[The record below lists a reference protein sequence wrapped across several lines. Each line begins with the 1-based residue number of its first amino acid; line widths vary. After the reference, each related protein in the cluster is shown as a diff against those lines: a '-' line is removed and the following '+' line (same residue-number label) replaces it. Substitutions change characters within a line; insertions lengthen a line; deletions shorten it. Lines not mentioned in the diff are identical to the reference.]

1 MITIIDKSQC
11 CGCTACASAC
21 PKHCIVLKEDE
32 QGFLYPRVDESKCI
46 DCHLCEKVCPVL
58 KPFEKQNPQEV
69 FAIINP
75 DEEIRLAS
83 SSGGVFTAL
92 AKQILHAGGIVFGA
106 AFDDNWQVHHISVT
120 KVEDLALLRSSK
132 YVQSRIEKTY
142 TVVEEYL
149 KKGTQVL
156 FSGTPCQIAGLKHYL
171 RKEYDNLL
179 SVDVVCHGVPSP
191 LVWEKYL
198 ETLIRPKGGDGK
210 NTVLSSLNVSPPIGG
225 ITFRDKRNGWQKYGF
240 VVRRSGDQREPEKF
254 GLSSIYA
261 NNEIIRESHNE
272 NIYMRG
278 FLKNL
283 YLRPS
288 CFECPSRCGKC
299 ASDLTLGDFWNID
312 DICPKV
318 NDDKGVSLVLVN
330 TEKGGR
336 ILNKLNLK
344 MLSVTYKQALA
355 GNPVLERSPQHPKQS
370 NGFWQRFPTE
380 GIGCIKP
387 LVESMEPTLI
397 QELIIFIKKIAKRTL
412 ITIGVIK

>member
-210 NTVLSSLNVSPPIGG
+210 NTVLSSGVRATKGSPKNSVCRP
-225 ITFRDKRNGWQKYGF
+225 
-240 VVRRSGDQREPEKF
+240 
-254 GLSSIYA
+254 
-261 NNEIIRESHNE
+261 
-272 NIYMRG
+272 YMQIM
-278 FLKNL
+278 K
-283 YLRPS
+283 
-288 CFECPSRCGKC
+288 
-299 ASDLTLGDFWNID
+299 
-312 DICPKV
+312 
-318 NDDKGVSLVLVN
+318 
-330 TEKGGR
+330 
-336 ILNKLNLK
+336 
-344 MLSVTYKQALA
+344 
-355 GNPVLERSPQHPKQS
+355 
-370 NGFWQRFPTE
+370 
-380 GIGCIKP
+380 
-387 LVESMEPTLI
+387 
-397 QELIIFIKKIAKRTL
+397 
-412 ITIGVIK
+412 